1 MIPNIR
7 RHCAAVCNCV
17 NIALI
22 CNTELT
28 ADVYI

>member
-1 MIPNIR
+1 MIPYIR

-22 CNTELT
+22 CNTELRSI
-28 ADVYI
+28 YI